1 MDFLVF
7 SDTPYPIFAMT
18 SQVGF
23 PCGSAGKE
31 STRKAGDPGSIPGL
45 GRSPGEGK
53 GFPLQYSGLEN
64 SMDCIVHG
72 VTQSRPWLSDLHSLH
87 PGGLSSLTLC
97 PSLALLSSLF
107 CCFQSLG
114 CVWFFGLQP
123 ARLPCPSPSPRV
135 CPNSCP
141 SSQWCHP
148 TISSSVAPFSYLLS
162 FPASGFF
169 QRVGS
174 SHQVAKVLELQL
186 LFNRQYLND
195 SVAFLHSE

>member
-123 ARLPCPSPSPRV
+123 ARLPCPHHLPEFAQTHVHRVSDAIQPSHPLLPPSPTFYL
-135 CPNSCP
+135 
-141 SSQWCHP
+141 SQHRG
-148 TISSSVAPFSYLLS
+148 FSNELALHIRWPKYWNFS
-162 FPASGFF
+162 FFSTD
-169 QRVGS
+169 
-174 SHQVAKVLELQL
+174 
-186 LFNRQYLND
+186 NI
-195 SVAFLHSE
+195 